1 MASFKIHG
9 IRSPIRFV
17 NNIYKMLPVKASL
30 CFLKYLDN
38 ENNSLIFYLK
48 SQNLIKKPTAILK
61 ISEMLIIIITG

>member
-38 ENNSLIFYLK
+38 ENNSLIFYL
-48 SQNLIKKPTAILK
+48 SYDFLLNK
-61 ISEMLIIIITG
+61 IPVSEYNNIITIMI